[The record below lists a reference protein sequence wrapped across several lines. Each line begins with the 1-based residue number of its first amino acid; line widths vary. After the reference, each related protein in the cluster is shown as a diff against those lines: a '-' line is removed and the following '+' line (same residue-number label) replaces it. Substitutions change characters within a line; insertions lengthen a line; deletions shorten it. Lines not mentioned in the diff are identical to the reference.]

1 MSIQNKI
8 NKKNKVEKDKIETIK
23 TTPTEIKKLL
33 LIIFGILIVC
43 AIFYGITILF
53 VKDNKLEENKEE
65 NKSNVSIQY
74 EEIILSKL
82 LNQSEKDY
90 YVLITLDEDINNKV
104 YNEYKNKYKDK
115 KDSKKIYISN
125 LNHPFNKPFISDN
138 SNFNIN
144 NIKDLKLKEST
155 LIRVYKNKIKEYY
168 EGKNEII
175 SKLKEL
181 VK

>member
-8 NKKNKVEKDKIETIK
+8 NKKNKVKKEETNTIK

-33 LIIFGILIVC
+33 LIVFGILIVC

-82 LNQSEKDY
+82 LEQSEKDY
-90 YVLITLDEDINNKV
+90 YVLITLEEDINNKV
-104 YNEYKNKYKDK
+104 YDEYKNKYKDK
-115 KDSKKIYISN
+115 KDAKKIYTSN
-125 LNHPFNKPFISDN
+125 LNHHFNKNFINDN